1 VPHLWIQVT
10 APMRQ
15 RLLGVQ
21 LLRDACYASFARRQ
35 KPIFTRFRLQATA
48 PMRHRLLEVQLDRE
62 CCVICARRKP
72 SCIDFRLQ
80 VTAPMRHRLL
90 EVQLFRALADKS
102 RGRLLASALIPLV
115 DLMDSSADLGAHFKM
130 INLKA

>member
-1 VPHLWIQVT
+1 
-10 APMRQ
+10 MRQ

-35 KPIFTRFRLQATA
+35 KPIFTRFRLQA
-48 PMRHRLLEVQLDRE
+48 
-62 CCVICARRKP
+62 
-72 SCIDFRLQ
+72 
-80 VTAPMRHRLL
+80 TAPMRHRLL